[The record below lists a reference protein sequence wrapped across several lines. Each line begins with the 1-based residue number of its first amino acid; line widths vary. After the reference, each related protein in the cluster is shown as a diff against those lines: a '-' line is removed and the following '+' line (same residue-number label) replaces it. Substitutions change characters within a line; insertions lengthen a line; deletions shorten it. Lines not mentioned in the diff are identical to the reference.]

1 MEVVAVYAITI
12 ADQVL
17 RSFVERKGL
26 NHLLCGP
33 CRGWMH
39 RDIKVNDLAPI
50 VPEHD
55 ETVEHPKGDRVNGEE
70 VDRGNV
76 LCMVIQE

>member
-12 ADQVL
+12 ADYVL
-17 RSFVERKGL
+17 RSFVEREGIDD
-26 NHLLCGP
+26 LLSCP

-39 RDIKVNDLAPI
+39 SDMKVNDPAPI

-70 VDRGNV
+70 VDRGDV
-76 LCMVIQE
+76 RHVVFQE